1 MRNTTIETLRLT
13 NFKGIRDLEINFNGS
28 ITSILGKNGSGKTT
42 IFDAFT
48 WLLFGKDSEDR
59 KVFDL
64 KTLDSSGVAIPKL
77 PHEVFAVLNVDGA
90 TITLC
95 RRYKEKW
102 VKRRGS
108 AEDEFTGHEE
118 ERLYNDVPLQLKEW
132 SDKINEICPEQV
144 FKFIT
149 NPLYFCT
156 QKAEVQRAMLIRM
169 AGDINDEAVAFGN
182 DDFQRLLAQ
191 MTGKSMDEYK
201 REIAAKK
208 RTIKADIEGIPERID
223 ECKRMMPEAEN
234 WDELETQL
242 ENNKKSL
249 DDAEGQLSDKAK
261 AYTAASNERMNLSK
275 QLSDVKQKA
284 QNRSFDVRDQ
294 VQSDYNTK
302 RNKQQELTSKVGRLE
317 TERKYIVSD
326 IETMERN
333 LETLNSERENLIN
346 EWKEINGRQLTFND
360 NEFICPT
367 CGRQFDID
375 EIERR
380 QDDMTSKFNSRKSAD
395 LVTNSAK
402 GQANKKKISDTK
414 DIIESK
420 KKRIAEIDQEIET
433 IKSDELYSLNLVAPD
448 ATEAINNDE
457 LYKRFNQEVSELEAK
472 LNEPL
477 KMPDTEELKKQK
489 ADAQANI
496 SDLTRRLDKRETINR
511 TAKRIEELET
521 QLRNQNNELA
531 KYEGIEFT
539 MAQFTKARIEM
550 VESRINGMF
559 TMVKFKMFEQQIN
572 GGEVE
577 TCEAMVGGVPYSVLN
592 NAGRIN
598 AGLDI
603 INAICR
609 FEGVTAP
616 IFIDN
621 AEAVNQIMHTD
632 SQMIRLVVTEDE
644 KLIIQ

>member
-242 ENNKKSL
+242 ENNRKSL

-477 KMPDTEELKKQK
+477 QMPDTEELKKQK
-489 ADAQANI
+489 ADAQVNI

>member
-223 ECKRMMPEAEN
+223 ECKRMMPVAEN

-242 ENNKKSL
+242 ENNRKSL

-261 AYTAASNERMNLSK
+261 TYTAASNERMNLSK

-294 VQSDYNTK
+294 VQSDYNIK
-302 RNKQQELTSKVGRLE
+302 RNKKQELTSKVGRLE

-346 EWKEINGRQLTFND
+346 EWKEINSRQLTFND

-380 QDDMTSKFNSRKSAD
+380 QDEMTSKFNSRKSAD

-420 KKRIAEIDQEIET
+420 KKRIAEIDKEIET

-477 KMPDTEELKKQK
+477 QMPDTEDLKKQK

>member
-108 AEDEFTGHEE
+108 ADDEFTGHEE

-242 ENNKKSL
+242 ENNRKSL

-477 KMPDTEELKKQK
+477 QMPDTEELKKQK

-496 SDLTRRLDKRETINR
+496 SDLNRRLDKRETINR

-539 MAQFTKARIEM
+539 MAKFTKARIEM

-644 KLIIQ
+644 RLIIQ

>member
-64 KTLDSSGVAIPKL
+64 KTLDSNGVAIPKL

-90 TITLC
+90 TVTLC

-242 ENNKKSL
+242 ENNRKSL

-275 QLSDVKQKA
+275 QLSDAKQKA

-317 TERKYIVSD
+317 TERKYLVSD

-333 LETLNSERENLIN
+333 LETLNSERESLIN

-380 QDDMTSKFNSRKSAD
+380 QDEMTSKFNSRKSAD

-420 KKRIAEIDQEIET
+420 KKRIAEIDKEIET
-433 IKSDELYSLNLVAPD
+433 IKSDELFSLNLVAPD

-477 KMPDTEELKKQK
+477 QMPDTEELKKQK